1 MADKT
6 TGGLDAV
13 REAPIGS
20 LPGIADLYDDTLL
33 PVEQQG
39 EARHMTGRQWK
50 KYAQAGVQVYV
61 ESAKD
66 AADQAEQQVALAA
79 GQVALAKEQV
89 SLAAGQANA
98 AAKSASNA
106 AASAETARQYSGKPP
121 VIIDGRWWTWNA
133 AAQQYED
140 TGEAAR
146 GNLMYATFFLD
157 AAAGDLYMFTDNEY
171 TGPQFRLNGPDL
183 EVVLSYGS

>member
-6 TGGLDAV
+6 TGGLTAV
-13 REAPIGS
+13 TEVTIGD

-39 EARHMTGRQWK
+39 EARHMTGAQWK
-50 KYAQAGVQVYV
+50 RYAQVSTAIYV
-61 ESAKD
+61 EGAKQAAEDAKD
-66 AADQAEQQVALAA
+66 SAE
-79 GQVALAKEQV
+79 
-89 SLAAGQANA
+89 N
-98 AAKSASNA
+98 AAKSADAAAESA
-106 AASAETARQYSGKPP
+106 SEAKDDAASAKQYSGKPP
-121 VIIDGRWWTWNA
+121 IIKDGRWWTWDA
-133 AAQQYED
+133 DAQKYMD

-157 AAAGDLYMFTDNEY
+157 PRTGDLYMYTDNEY
-171 TGPQFRLNGPDL
+171 TGPRFRLNGADL

>member
-13 REAPIGS
+13 VEAAIGS

-39 EARHMTGRQWK
+39 EARHMTGAQWK
-50 KYAQAGVQVYV
+50 RYAQAAVSGYV
-61 ESAKD
+61 TGAKD
-66 AADQAEQQVALAA
+66 AADAAA
-79 GQVALAKEQV
+79 GSAADAEKSAQK
-89 SLAAGQANA
+89 AAGSAKA
-98 AAKSASNA
+98 AAGSAL
-106 AASAETARQYSGKPP
+106 SAQQYSGKPP
-121 VIIDGRWWTWNA
+121 IIQDGRWWTWNA
-133 AAQQYED
+133 ETQVYVD

-157 AAAGDLYMFTDNEY
+157 ARTGELYMYADSEY
-171 TGPQFRLNGPDL
+171 TGPKFRLIGADL
-183 EVVLSYGS
+183 EVVLSAGN